1 MTIKIVHRYDSTRVL
16 YEGEHET
23 VRDAVEAAV
32 KAQANLAG
40 ANLYGANL
48 YGTNLAGA
56 NLAGASLGGACL
68 AEANLDRAKINSGT
82 VSALLAT
89 GTLKDYSWQAWRMED
104 GSTVLRVGCEE
115 RPLSEWEEHLPGICR
130 QHEPSR
136 ADKYE
141 SAYRPL
147 LAFVRALSE
156 GKETP

>member
-23 VRDAVEAAV
+23 VRDAVAAAV
-32 KAQANLAG
+32 KARA
-40 ANLYGANL
+40 
-48 YGTNLAGA
+48 NLAGA

-130 QHEPSR
+130 HHEPSR

>member
-1 MTIKIVHRYDSTRVL
+1 MTVRIVHRYDSTRVL

-32 KAQANLAG
+32 KARANLA
-40 ANLYGANL
+40 GANL

-115 RPLSEWEEHLPGICR
+115 RPLSEWDEHLPGICR

-136 ADKYE
+136 ASEYE
-141 SAYRPL
+141 AAYRPL

-156 GKETP
+156 GKGGES